1 MEKEIKIKVDFE
13 ANRKRFY
20 NLVEKWMIN
29 EIYNLQ
35 DYDYDWFVDN
45 VAKQGAPILA
55 IDYYFSEDKY
65 NSIIKVCY
73 SFLTKNNT
81 IEMDHIEL
89 TRQKQNFELPKY
101 ESGEQ
106 DND

>member
-1 MEKEIKIKVDFE
+1 MEKEYTIKVDFE

-20 NLVEKWMIN
+20 NLVEKWIIN
-29 EIYNLQ
+29 ENYSLK

-45 VAKQGAPILA
+45 IAKQGAPILG
-55 IDYYFSEDKY
+55 IDYYFSEDEY

-73 SFLTKNNT
+73 SFLKKDNT

-89 TRQKQNFELPKY
+89 TRQKQNFKLPKF
-101 ESGEQ
+101 E
-106 DND
+106 